1 MKRIL
6 AVILAVAMV
15 LCCSGCAPIQ
25 SLLDSIS
32 GDAAVV
38 EAEAIARFGFSTGTL
53 FKDSEETLWKA
64 EEFADKTAASAM
76 YRGSLH
82 YEKLTDREKTL
93 YHAYEYA
100 LENGYTNILV
110 DDLLIEDPNVL
121 GKVLRYLALDSPLLE
136 QNLRYE
142 TGSFTTYYPVEV
154 LGLYERQAAFDGYY
168 IAVKNF
174 DRSFWEKKN
183 EALTKAQ
190 SVVAALPSG
199 LSAAEKAE
207 SLYRWLTEHTTYQ
220 LYDDTK
226 NEKVF
231 AYLYDAMITG
241 KTQCDGFANGLSMLF
256 RLAGINCVEKMYLPH
271 AKDAAVADDGAASQ
285 EVGHTWN
292 LYELDGVWYNA
303 DTSGVAHMVPIK
315 ESGMHAGY
323 YFAFPDLL
331 QEHAPNF
338 AEVYPACETGLYMP
352 IDAHLKD
359 TDGLYETLKKAYNEH
374 NKEWALVLLDT
385 YTDKKVDTAMQKVA
399 NYVKGTIRYRHIPAS
414 NGRTALLLYKPDLLP
429 KK

>member
-1 MKRIL
+1 MKRFL
-6 AVILAVAMV
+6 AVIFSVTLL
-15 LCCSGCAPIQ
+15 LCCSGCAPIE
-25 SLLDSIS
+25 SLLNSIG
-32 GDAAVV
+32 GDAAVA
-38 EAEAIARFGFSTGTL
+38 EAQAIARVGFSTGTL
-53 FKDSEETLWKA
+53 FKDSEETLFTA
-64 EEFADKTAASAM
+64 EEFADKTAASAA

-82 YEKLTDREKTL
+82 YEKLTEQEKTL

-110 DDLLIEDPNVL
+110 DDLLIEDPDTL
-121 GKVLRYLALDSPLLE
+121 EKVLRFLALDSPLLE

-142 TGSFTTYYPVEV
+142 TGSFTTYYPVDIM
-154 LGLYERQAAFDGYY
+154 GLYERQAAFDGYY

-174 DRSFWEKKN
+174 DSVFWIKKQ

-190 SVVAALPSG
+190 TVVDALPNG
-199 LSAAEKAE
+199 LSAADKAE
-207 SLYRWLTEHTTYQ
+207 RLYRWLTTNTTYQ
-220 LYDDTK
+220 MYDDAK

-231 AYLYDAMITG
+231 AYLYDALITG
-241 KTQCDGFANGLSMLF
+241 KTQCDGFANGLSLLF
-256 RLAGINCVEKMYLPH
+256 RLAGINCVEKMYLPY
-271 AKDAAVADDGAASQ
+271 AKAATVANDGAASQ

-292 LYELDGVWYNA
+292 FYELNGVWYNA

-315 ESGMHAGY
+315 ETGMHAGY

-331 QEHAPNF
+331 QEHTPKY
-338 AEVYPACETGLYMP
+338 AELYPACEMGLYMS

-359 TDGLYETLKKAYNEH
+359 ADGLYEVLKKAYDAH

-385 YTDKKVDTAMQKVA
+385 YTEKKVDSAMQKVA
-399 NYVKGTIRYRHIPAS
+399 NYIKGTIRYRHIPAA
-414 NGRTALLLYKPDLLP
+414 NGRTALLLYKPSLLP